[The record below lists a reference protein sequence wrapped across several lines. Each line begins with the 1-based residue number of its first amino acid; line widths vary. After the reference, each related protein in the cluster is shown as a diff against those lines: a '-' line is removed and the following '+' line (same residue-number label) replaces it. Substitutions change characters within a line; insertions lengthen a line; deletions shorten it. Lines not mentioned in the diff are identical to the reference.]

1 MRNYAKTAIT
11 VALLA
16 LLPTGASAEEQ
27 GKEMFLSLKDGAV
40 LVLGNNLDITIER
53 VSPEIAEAGILAEE
67 GAFDLSLFGSMKRQ
81 DVMTPLSARESV
93 SLGGLSTLDS
103 TTYSLETGVTGKSRY
118 GTEYTLEVRN
128 DWTSETLNAFDYE
141 YQSFTGF
148 TVTQPLLKGFG
159 EDSNIAE
166 LKVARKDR
174 DISVHR
180 LKQKILD
187 TVAEFGLKFWD
198 LVRVREELKVR
209 VESQNLAGTLYNINR
224 KKLDAGAIS
233 ALEAVQAEA
242 AAAARKDDVIVALKS
257 VKDTE
262 NAIKMLI
269 ASDLH
274 AIKDTEIIPSPDSP
288 LKAEDEGYEESV
300 KKAVATRP
308 DYRETIAVI
317 DKGRLQA
324 VFAEDQ
330 KRPEVDLEASYGYNG
345 IGDRF
350 SSSFDLDSPEWTIGL
365 SFSYPI
371 GNRAAV
377 GALTAARLET
387 DQAVLRLRRLEQQI
401 ILNIDNAL
409 KDIGSGR
416 ARLEAAR
423 IAANLTRESLVAEEK
438 KLSAGRS
445 TTFNVLRIQEDLA
458 KARLNVIAAFSD
470 LNKAIITYYR
480 EKGTLLDELSIK
492 MD

>member
-1 MRNYAKTAIT
+1 MRKYAKTAIA
-11 VALLA
+11 VACLA
-16 LLPTGASAEEQ
+16 LLPTGASAQEQ
-27 GKEMFLSLKDGAV
+27 RKEMFLSLKDGVVKV
-40 LVLGNNLDITIER
+40 LENNLDITIER

-67 GAFDLSLFGSMKRQ
+67 GAFDLSLFGSMQRQ

-93 SLGGLSTLDS
+93 SLGGLSTVDS

-128 DWTSETLNAFDYE
+128 DWTSETLNSFNYE
-141 YQSFTGF
+141 YVSFTGF
-148 TVTQPLLKGFG
+148 TITQPLLKGFG
-159 EDSNIAE
+159 RDSNIAE
-166 LKVARKDR
+166 LKIAQKDR

-187 TVAEFGLKFWD
+187 TVSEFGLKYWD

-209 VESQNLAGTLYNINR
+209 VESQNLAGTLFEINR
-224 KKLDAGAIS
+224 KKLSAGAIS
-233 ALEAVQAEA
+233 ALEVVQAEA

-262 NAIKMLI
+262 NAIKILI
-269 ASDLH
+269 ASDVH
-274 AIKDTEIIPSPDSP
+274 AIKDTEIIPSSDSP
-288 LKAEDEGYEESV
+288 LKAEPEGYDESV
-300 KKAVATRP
+300 KKAVTTRP

-317 DKGRLQA
+317 DKGRLQT

-330 KRPEVDLEASYGYNG
+330 KLPEVDLEASYGFNG
-345 IGDRF
+345 IGESF

-377 GALTAARLET
+377 GALTASRLET

-401 ILNIDNAL
+401 ILNVDNAL
-409 KDIGSGR
+409 KDIESGR
-416 ARLEAAR
+416 IRLEAAR
-423 IAANLTRESLVAEEK
+423 VATNLTRESLVAEEK

-458 KARLNVIAAFSD
+458 KARLNEIAAVSD

-492 MD
+492 ME

>member
-1 MRNYAKTAIT
+1 
-11 VALLA
+11 
-16 LLPTGASAEEQ
+16 
-27 GKEMFLSLKDGAV
+27 
-40 LVLGNNLDITIER
+40 
-53 VSPEIAEAGILAEE
+53 
-67 GAFDLSLFGSMKRQ
+67 MKRQ
-81 DVMTPLSARESV
+81 DVMTPLSAGKR
-93 SLGGLSTLDS
+93 LFGGLSTLES

-128 DWTSETLNAFDYE
+128 DWTSETLNNFDYE

-209 VESQNLAGTLYNINR
+209 VESQNLAGTLFEINR
-224 KKLDAGAIS
+224 KKLSAGAIS

-242 AAAARKDDVIVALKS
+242 ASAARKDDVIVALKS

-269 ASDLH
+269 ATDLH

-288 LKAEDEGYEESV
+288 LKAEDQGYEESV

-330 KRPEVDLEASYGYNG
+330 KRPEVDLEASCGYNG

-377 GALTAARLET
+377 GALTAARLTT
-387 DQAVLRLRRLEQQI
+387 DQAVLRLRRLEQLI

-409 KDIGSGR
+409 KDISSGR

-423 IAANLTRESLVAEEK
+423 GGKPTRVARGRREEA
-438 KLSAGRS
+438 SAGRS
-445 TTFNVLRIQEDLA
+445 TTFNVLRIQEDS
-458 KARLNVIAAFSD
+458 KARLNEIAAVAD

>member
-1 MRNYAKTAIT
+1 MRKYAKTAIA
-11 VALLA
+11 VACLA

-27 GKEMFLSLKDGAV
+27 RKEMLLSFKDGVVKV
-40 LVLGNNLDITIER
+40 LENNLDITIER

-67 GAFDLSLFGSMKRQ
+67 GAFDLSLFASMQRQ

-93 SLGGLSTLDS
+93 SSGGLSTVDS

-128 DWTSETLNAFDYE
+128 DWTSETLNNFNYE
-141 YQSFTGF
+141 YESFTGF
-148 TVTQPLLKGFG
+148 TITQPLLKGFG
-159 EDSNIAE
+159 RDSNIAE
-166 LKVARKDR
+166 LNIAQKDR

-187 TVAEFGLKFWD
+187 TVSEFGLKYWD

-209 VESQNLAGTLYNINR
+209 VESQNLAGTLFEINR
-224 KKLDAGAIS
+224 KKLSAGAIS
-233 ALEAVQAEA
+233 ALEVVQAEA

-262 NAIKMLI
+262 NAIKILI
-269 ASDLH
+269 ASDVH
-274 AIKDTEIIPSPDSP
+274 AIKDTEIIPSSDSP
-288 LKAEDEGYEESV
+288 LKAEPEGYDESV

-308 DYRETIAVI
+308 DYRETMAVI
-317 DKGRLQA
+317 DKGRLQT

-330 KRPEVDLEASYGYNG
+330 KLPEVDLEASYGFNG
-345 IGDRF
+345 IGESF
-350 SSSFDLDSPEWTIGL
+350 SSSFDLDSPEWTVGL

-371 GNRAAV
+371 GNRAAT
-377 GALTAARLET
+377 GALTASRLET

-401 ILNIDNAL
+401 ILNVDNAL
-409 KDIGSGR
+409 KDIESGR
-416 ARLEAAR
+416 IRLEAAR
-423 IAANLTRESLVAEEK
+423 VATDLTRESLVAEEK

-458 KARLNVIAAFSD
+458 KARLNEIAAVAD
-470 LNKAIITYYR
+470 LNKAVITYYR